1 MFSNILTPSPP
12 FDFTIYHLSC
22 QIFVGSIKH
31 QQIAEDGAEISYRAH
46 LTKAKRSHET
56 KHNYASQTI
65 RTSHQTPNWNV
76 NQEGKS
82 SKVDGKQK

>member
-12 FDFTIYHLSC
+12 FDFSIYHLSS

-46 LTKAKRSHET
+46 LTKAKKNKKKPRNKAQICIS
-56 KHNYASQTI
+56 NYPYVS
-65 RTSHQTPNWNV
+65 PNS
-76 NQEGKS
+76 ELEC
-82 SKVDGKQK
+82 